1 MASIDPADDTI
12 IVSSYSLRSLATGTS
27 QIDDSDIDPALLDP
41 TLTLSVIQPTLSQS
55 ESNVP
60 IRSIE
65 PSQPQTKRTELRWTL
80 IMHETLLT
88 TMLDQC
94 RGGKRADSGFK
105 KEAWNICRDAVQNVY
120 EGVPILEDKQI
131 KSKLDWFKSMWK
143 EWSSIDE
150 NSGLG
155 WDEPSQLHTAPDDV
169 WRRYLEV
176 STMLLLVQKRN

>member
-65 PSQPQTKRTELRWTL
+65 PSQPQTKRTELR
-80 IMHETLLT
+80 
-88 TMLDQC
+88 
-94 RGGKRADSGFK
+94 
-105 KEAWNICRDAVQNVY
+105 
-120 EGVPILEDKQI
+120 
-131 KSKLDWFKSMWK
+131 
-143 EWSSIDE
+143 
-150 NSGLG
+150 
-155 WDEPSQLHTAPDDV
+155 
-169 WRRYLEV
+169 
-176 STMLLLVQKRN
+176 